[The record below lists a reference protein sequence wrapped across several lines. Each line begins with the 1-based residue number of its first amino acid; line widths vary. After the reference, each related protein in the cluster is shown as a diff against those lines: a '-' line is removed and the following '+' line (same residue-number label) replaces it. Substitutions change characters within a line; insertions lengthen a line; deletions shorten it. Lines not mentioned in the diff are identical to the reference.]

1 MPLFCPFPHAKTPG
15 SSRAWRAEHG
25 ETPTF
30 WDLYDALPAETRAYV
45 PRYIA
50 VAEYFGAVERENG

>member
-1 MPLFCPFPHAKTPG
+1 MPRRPARLG
-15 SSRAWRAEHG
+15 RRAEHG
-25 ETPTF
+25 ETPTC
-30 WDLYDALPAETRAYV
+30 WDLHPALPAETRAYV